1 MSIAY
6 QEQYQLTCPACGTEC
21 SAPLWLILDA
31 QEQPEAVELL
41 LREELNLI
49 HCQACGH
56 RGPAGAPIL
65 FHDRVTRQV
74 IFAPAP
80 GSAEHE
86 WREQARELHALLIG
100 SIPEEQRRPYLGDV
114 AIAQDLAGI
123 AHLMRR
129 AQSRRR
135 TPTPPKQEAATE
147 GKPPLLIAVEA
158 LLGANSPAELD
169 QVVARY
175 PILLDPSSGTTLT
188 QLAQVATEQRAFEVA
203 ESLRAA
209 RDLLKRMEALAQ
221 PESNDGESDT
231 LDREALQA
239 LLHAQNSS
247 ELVTVVQAHP
257 ALGLPTVDRLLA
269 EQIEL
274 ALDEG
279 NERLALHLE
288 ERREALA
295 TLRTAAPQVVSTQLL
310 EEAIEALLIADGEA
324 AITAAIDTYPILL
337 EDAALA
343 SLWQFAATARASGDE
358 ELARYAVECR
368 TMLQRVRDGLAS

>member
-6 QEQYQLTCPACGTEC
+6 QEQYQLTCPAC
-21 SAPLWLILDA
+21 APLWLILDA

-56 RGPAGAPIL
+56 RGPAGAPLI

-86 WREQARELHALLIG
+86 WRDQARELHALLIG

-147 GKPPLLIAVEA
+147 DKPPLLIAVEA

-209 RDLLKRMEALAQ
+209 RDLLKRMEVLAQ
-221 PESNDGESDT
+221 PEPNDGASDT
-231 LDREALQA
+231 LAEEALQA
-239 LLHAQNSS
+239 LLRAQSS
-247 ELVTVVQAHP
+247 AELAAVVQAHP
-257 ALGLPTVDRLLA
+257 ALGLPTADRLLA

-295 TLRTAAPQVVSTQLL
+295 TLRTSAPQVASTQLL

-324 AITAAIDTYPILL
+324 AITTAIDTYPILL

-358 ELARYAVECR
+358 ELARYAAECR

>member
-1 MSIAY
+1 MSISY
-6 QEQYQLTCPACGTEC
+6 QEQYQLTCPTCGTEC
-21 SAPLWLILDA
+21 AAPLWLILDA

-56 RGPAGAPIL
+56 RGPAGAPLL
-65 FHDRVTRQV
+65 FHDGVARRV

-114 AIAQDLAGI
+114 DIAQDLAGI
-123 AHLMRR
+123 AHLVRR

-135 TPTPPKQEAATE
+135 TPTPSKPSAPE
-147 GKPPLLIAVEA
+147 GNPPLLVAVEA
-158 LLGANSPAELD
+158 LLAANSPAELD

-175 PILLDPSSGTTLT
+175 PILLDPSSSSTLT
-188 QLAQVATEQRAFEVA
+188 QLAHVATEQRAFEVA

-209 RDLLKRMEALAQ
+209 RELLKRMEALTQ
-221 PESNDGESDT
+221 PEPVDGMGNT
-231 LDREALQA
+231 LAEEALQA
-239 LLHAQNSS
+239 LLRAQNSA
-247 ELVTVVQAHP
+247 ELSAAVQAHP
-257 ALGLPTVDRLLA
+257 TLGLPTTDRLLA
-269 EQIEL
+269 HQVEL

-279 NERLALHLE
+279 NERLALQLE
-288 ERREALA
+288 ERREALV
-295 TLRTAAPQVVSTQLL
+295 TLRTTAPHVASTHLL

-337 EDAALA
+337 EAAALE

-368 TMLQRVRDGLAS
+368 AMLQRVRDGLAS

>member
-1 MSIAY
+1 MSISY

-21 SAPLWLILDA
+21 GAPLWLILDA

-49 HCQACGH
+49 HCHACGH
-56 RGPAGAPIL
+56 RGPAGTPLL
-65 FHDRVTRQV
+65 FHDGVARRV

-86 WREQARELHALLIG
+86 WREQARELHTLLIG

-114 AIAQDLAGI
+114 DIAQDLAGI
-123 AHLMRR
+123 AHLVRR

-135 TPTPPKQEAATE
+135 APTPPKPAESE
-147 GKPPLLIAVEA
+147 GNPPLLVAVEA
-158 LLGANSPAELD
+158 LLAANSPAELD

-175 PILLDPSSGTTLT
+175 PILLDASSGATLT
-188 QLAQVATEQRAFEVA
+188 QLAHVATEQRAFEVA

-209 RDLLKRMEALAQ
+209 RELLKRMEALTQ
-221 PESNDGESDT
+221 PEPVDGTGSALAE
-231 LDREALQA
+231 EALQA
-239 LLHAQNSS
+239 LLRAQGSS
-247 ELVTVVQAHP
+247 ELAAAVQAHQ
-257 ALGLPTVDRLLA
+257 ALGLPTADRLLA
-269 EQIEL
+269 NQIEL

-279 NERLALHLE
+279 NERLALQLE

-295 TLRTAAPQVVSTQLL
+295 TLRTAAPRVASTHLL

-337 EDAALA
+337 EDAALE